1 MKEKHSFLSEKESEI
16 QPLQSKQLTR
26 RQAIRQLLA
35 GVAGLTVL
43 GQVFTSCKP
52 RRQPRIEQNIVSE
65 RPIPCTACN
74 ACMPCPYGV
83 DIPGNFLLM
92 NEQRGYNAIPDP
104 RQAKRRGYDIARR
117 RFIAEY
123 DGRIARLAQADHCIG
138 CGKCIPLCRQKIDII
153 TEMKRID
160 MLINKLKGE

>member
-1 MKEKHSFLSEKESEI
+1 MEEKHSFLSEKESEI
-16 QPLQSKQLTR
+16 QQHQPQQLSR
-26 RQAIRQLLA
+26 RQAIRQLMV
-35 GVAGLTVL
+35 GVGGLTIL
-43 GQVFTSCKP
+43 GQVFSSCRP
-52 RRQPRIEQNIVSE
+52 RSHSNTGQHSNSE

-104 RQAKRRGYDIARR
+104 RQAKCRGYDIERR

-123 DGRIARLAQADHCIG
+123 DRRIARLAQADHCIG
-138 CGKCIPLCRQKIDII
+138 CGKCMPLCTQKIDII

-160 MLINKLKGE
+160 MLINKLKGG